1 MKRRKSEEKIKR
13 ERTES
18 ILKEIIPEAMSSLAD
33 ERLHGIGVIDVKCSK
48 GRSDAKVYLDPSFI
62 YDDEKDAI
70 VQQLTKARKVI
81 ERYCA
86 TEQGWFRTPKLSFT
100 FDDTLE
106 YETKMEQLFKKI
118 EKDLNSSE

>member
-1 MKRRKSEEKIKR
+1 MRTRKSEEKIKR

-18 ILKEIIPEAMSSLAD
+18 ILKEIIPEAISSLAD
-33 ERLHGIGVIDVKCSK
+33 QRLHGIGVVNVTCSK

-62 YDDEKDAI
+62 YDDEREAI
-70 VQQLTKARKVI
+70 VRQLTKARKVI
-81 ERYCA
+81 ENHCA

-106 YETKMEQLFKKI
+106 HETKMDQLFKKI
-118 EKDLNSSE
+118 EKDLHG